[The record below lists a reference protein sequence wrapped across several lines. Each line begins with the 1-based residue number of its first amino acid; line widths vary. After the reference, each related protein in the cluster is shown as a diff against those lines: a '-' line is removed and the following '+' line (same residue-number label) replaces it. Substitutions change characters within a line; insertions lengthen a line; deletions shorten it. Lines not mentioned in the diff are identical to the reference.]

1 VRALVLTLSV
11 CNLTNGAVPCV
22 LPHTAGADWSWSWAD
37 YCGSDVTISR
47 GGTTASKS
55 GDEWRLITGGEAMT
69 AGGGRGREY
78 WEVHISETP
87 NDACGI
93 LIGAVTSNL
102 NPDEAPGSYQST
114 KTKAANGTYFISSLD
129 GSVVCNGKLAMGR
142 TMQRFKKG
150 DKIGVLLDLD
160 EQWVRFYLNGARCG
174 GIAGGVTGPL
184 VRAVQVKQAGTVVSV
199 VPSYEQA
206 RTASR

>member
-1 VRALVLTLSV
+1 MA
-11 CNLTNGAVPCV
+11 A
-22 LPHTAGADWSWSWAD
+22 
-37 YCGSDVTISR
+37 I
-47 GGTTASKS
+47 KS
-55 GDEWRLITGGEAMT
+55 GDEWRLITGGDAMM

-102 NPDEAPGSYQST
+102 NHDEVFESYQSNS
-114 KTKAANGTYFISSLD
+114 KTKATDGTYFINSFD

-150 DKIGVLLDLD
+150 NKIGVLLDLD
-160 EQWVRFYLNGARCG
+160 EQWIRFYLNGARCG
-174 GIAGGVTGPL
+174 GIASGVTGPL
-184 VRAVQVKQAGTVVSV
+184 VRAVRVKQAGTVVSV